1 MAENTYPSVQA
12 VERAFQPGT
21 ANDTV
26 VPAFGAFVG
35 RADQGPTAPTRVRSW
50 NEFVRHFGSNY
61 TDLHYAVYDFFSNGG
76 RVCYVVRISGANA
89 VAANLKVYDPS
100 ITTPSGGDVPL
111 FTATASSPGL
121 WGNRLFLVADTRDAT
136 NKRFDVSLFRLP
148 TGITFDPSRRNSE
161 YLLDSWQDVT
171 LDPNDSRYL
180 YAVAN
185 SPSATGSTYVTFSG
199 QSYTPEGT
207 RLMPGATGG
216 YAFSGGVAGTYSAP
230 YDAAVAYGAAI
241 GQLNA
246 IPGPYV
252 LNLPGM
258 TTASIVRSAV
268 QDAEDRGDVFVV
280 ADTPLGTTPAGAVT
294 YAGTDLGLSTL
305 ATRTPSFVGVYYPWL
320 QMPAIGSAVTGRTSL
335 RSPGGA
341 VVGLMMGT
349 DEGIGVWKAP
359 AGSRAA
365 ISGAVKTERDFTEAE
380 LATLNAAHINVIRP
394 VNGYGLCVMGG
405 RTLKKFGIDRY
416 VNVRRSLIHITE
428 NLKNLTQ
435 FMVFEPNDE
444 RLWNQGAGVVGK
456 FLGEFWQSGGLKGAT
471 PNEAYWVKCDAENNT
486 PASVEQGYVNIEV
499 GVALAAPA
507 EFVTISIGQ
516 FEGRPNVSTTLNGV
530 NI

>member
-1 MAENTYPSVQA
+1 MAENSYPSVQA
-12 VERAFQPGT
+12 VERSFQPGT
-21 ANDTV
+21 GNDVTV
-26 VPAFGAFVG
+26 AAFGAFVG
-35 RADQGPTAPTRVRSW
+35 RADQGPTTPTRVRSW
-50 NEFVRHFGSNY
+50 NEFVRHFGANY
-61 TDLHYAVYDFFSNGG
+61 TDLHYAVYDFFANGG
-76 RVCYVVRISGANA
+76 RVCYVVRIAGANA
-89 VAANLKVYDPS
+89 VASSLKVYDS
-100 ITTPSGGDVPL
+100 TVVTPTVEVPL
-111 FTATASSPGL
+111 FTATATNPGL
-121 WGNRLFLVADTRDAT
+121 WGNRLFMATDIRDAA

-148 TGITFDPSRRNSE
+148 TGVTFDPSKRNSE

-185 SPSATGSTYVTFSG
+185 APSSTGSVHVSFSG
-199 QSYTPEGT
+199 QSYTPEGA
-207 RLMPGATGG
+207 RPIPGDGGG
-216 YAFSGGVAGTYSAP
+216 YAFTGGVAGTYSAP
-230 YDAAVAYGAAI
+230 YDAAVAYASAI
-241 GQLNA
+241 ALLNN

-258 TTASIVRSAV
+258 TTAAIVKSAV
-268 QDAEDRGDVFVV
+268 QDAESRGDVFVV
-280 ADTPLGTTPAGAVT
+280 ADTPLGTNPAAAVT
-294 YAGTDLGLSTL
+294 YSTTDLGLSTL
-305 ATRTPSFVGVYYPWL
+305 ATRTPSFVGVYYPWV

-335 RSPGGA
+335 RAPGGA
-341 VVGLMMGT
+341 VTGLMMAT
-349 DEGIGVWKAP
+349 DEGTGVWKAP
-359 AGSRAA
+359 AGARASL
-365 ISGAVKTERDFTEAE
+365 SGAVKAERDFTEAE
-380 LATLNAAHINVIRP
+380 LATLNEAHINVIRP
-394 VNGYGLCVMGG
+394 INGRGLCVMGS

-416 VNVRRSLIHITE
+416 VPVRRSLIHITE
-428 NLKNLTQ
+428 NLKNLTE